1 MAVDEL
7 DDLAVEPKRKRG
19 RPPKPRDE
27 VTSELLATGE
37 ASMAQIAQ
45 LFRTDPKTLP
55 KRLRRLKPVATRSG
69 VRVYSIRDAAAY
81 LVKPGYS
88 IEQYIRNM
96 HFSDLPVGLQK
107 EFWAGL
113 KGRQSY
119 EMQAGDLWPT
129 AQVVEALAEA
139 FKQARMTILLFP
151 ETVERETGVTDAQ
164 RKTLRRLT
172 DALIDDLR
180 EALVKRF
187 ENYEPSAGSG
197 QFSPFSGMESAEDGD
212 GILSA
217 EDHAEDPD
225 DL

>member
-1 MAVDEL
+1 MAEL
-7 DDLAVEPKRKRG
+7 DNDPLTVPRRG

-45 LFRTDPKTLP
+45 LFRTDAKTLP

-69 VRVYSIRDAAAY
+69 VNMYSIRDAAAY

-96 HFSDLPVGLQK
+96 HFSELPVGLQK

-113 KGRQSY
+113 KSRQSY
-119 EMQAGDLWPT
+119 ELQAGDLWPT
-129 AQVVEALAEA
+129 AQIVEAFGEA
-139 FKQARMTILLFP
+139 LKEARMTIMLFA
-151 ETVERETGVTDAQ
+151 ETVERETGLTDAQ
-164 RKTLRRLT
+164 RKVLRRMS
-172 DALIDDLR
+172 DGLIDDLR
-180 EALVKRF
+180 KALVDKF
-187 ENYEPSAGSG
+187 ANYEPSAGS
-197 QFSPFSGMESAEDGD
+197 QQLSPFSGMESAEDGD
-212 GILSA
+212 GILQA
-217 EDHAEDPD
+217 EDHTEDPD